1 MITNY
6 NEIRATVAD
15 IKNKHLAVLQEKEQR
30 ENEETDKLHIRY
42 DLARVGLVNLKKQLE
57 VVFED
62 SNQLS
67 RLNLTIT
74 HRHNAD
80 DCDGIYHWNGNI
92 YGTHHHY
99 IDIRHNYGLG
109 SVGTLRIYASC
120 EPNLRVFYGVE
131 IYDRGGNNDYL
142 NGILQELCRLGDGG
156 NKLSLVT
163 NIQDIITSHA
173 NVMGKLLA
181 SAEM

>member
-1 MITNY
+1 MIDY
-6 NEIRATVAD
+6 NNIRATVAD
-15 IKNKHLAVLQEKEQR
+15 IKNKHLAILQEKEQQ

-42 DLARVGLVNLKKQLE
+42 ELARVGLVNLKKQLE

-62 SNQLS
+62 SNKLS
-67 RLNLTIT
+67 RLHLTLT
-74 HRHNAD
+74 HRRNAD
-80 DCDGIYHWNGNI
+80 DCDGIFHYNGNI

-99 IDIRHNYGLG
+99 IDIRHKYGIG
-109 SVGTLRIYASC
+109 SCGTIRIYASC

-131 IYDRGGNNDYL
+131 IYDRASSNDYL
-142 NGILQELCRLGDGG
+142 NGILQDLCRSVENG

-163 NIQDIITSHA
+163 NPNDILATHA